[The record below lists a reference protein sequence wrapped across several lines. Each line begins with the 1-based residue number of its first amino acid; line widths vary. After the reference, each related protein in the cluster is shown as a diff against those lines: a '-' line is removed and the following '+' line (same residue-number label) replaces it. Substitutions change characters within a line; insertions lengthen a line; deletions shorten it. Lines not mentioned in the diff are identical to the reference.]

1 MPDLLQHFFQLA
13 YGLSIDG
20 IPPCECNCLTCDIC
34 KQYVFLFKEVDY
46 RYRYHNSSEGH
57 LYDDSPEVSRRRNH
71 DRLLKILEH
80 YPEILLLFEE
90 HYFKIQPKQA
100 LFKQAYNFPKK
111 GTVIKT
117 DWKAEITVVRQ
128 GLVFFEAD
136 GIMVACGSAACEAAA
151 VEPSDKSACEAAA
164 VEPSEDPPCEAAAVV
179 PSDAQ

>member
-1 MPDLLQHFFQLA
+1 MSDLLYTHEIIMPDLLQHFFQLT

-46 RYRYHNSSEGH
+46 RYRYHNSEGH
-57 LYDDSPEVSRRRNH
+57 LYEDSPKVSRRRNH

-90 HYFKIQPKQA
+90 HYFKIQPKQS
-100 LFKQAYNFPKK
+100 LFKRAYDFPKK

-136 GIMVACGSAACEAAA
+136 GIMVACGSAAG
-151 VEPSDKSACEAAA
+151 EPSDKSACEAATA
-164 VEPSEDPPCEAAAVV
+164 E